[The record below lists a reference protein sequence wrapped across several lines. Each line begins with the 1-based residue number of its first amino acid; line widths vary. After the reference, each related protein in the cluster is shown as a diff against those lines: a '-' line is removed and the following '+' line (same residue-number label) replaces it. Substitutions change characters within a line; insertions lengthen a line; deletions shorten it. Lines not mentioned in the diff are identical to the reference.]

1 MADTRRNGYHNR
13 HASHKNDAYG
23 MRGTY
28 LDGNTVR
35 RVQTLPQA
43 QPQRKLLPVS
53 KTARRNRERAQ
64 SMSMIFVVFLAL
76 VSVAVLFTCV
86 RFLQLK
92 SQITGSIQSI
102 ADLET
107 EYSQL
112 KADNDAYESQI
123 NLSVDLQEV
132 KKTAM
137 GRLGMKYPAENQ
149 VITYELPKGGHV
161 RQYQE
166 VPEAE

>member
-1 MADTRRNGYHNR
+1 MANTRHNGHHNR
-13 HASHKNDAYG
+13 HASHRHDAYG

-43 QPQRKLLPVS
+43 QPKRELLPVS
-53 KTARRNRERAQ
+53 RTAQRNRERAQ
-64 SMSMIFVVFLAL
+64 SMSMVFVMFLAL

-92 SQITGSIQSI
+92 SQITGTIQSI

-107 EYSQL
+107 EYSQI

-123 NLSVDLQEV
+123 SLSVDLQEV

-137 GRLGMKYPAENQ
+137 ERLGMKYPTENQ
-149 VITYELPKGGHV
+149 IITYELPKGSHV